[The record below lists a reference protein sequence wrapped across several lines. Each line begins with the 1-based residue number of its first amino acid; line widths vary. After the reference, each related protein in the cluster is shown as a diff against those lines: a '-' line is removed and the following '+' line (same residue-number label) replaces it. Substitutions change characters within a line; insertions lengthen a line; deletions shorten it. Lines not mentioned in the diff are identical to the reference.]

1 MGKFSL
7 PDDALWGSSR
17 CRMMFL
23 WGGERGALFS
33 GDAGFDDDGRGFC
46 LYGVKAEFLNFPAGW
61 RDG

>member
-1 MGKFSL
+1 
-7 PDDALWGSSR
+7 
-17 CRMMFL
+17 MMFL

-46 LYGVKAEFLNFPAGW
+46 LYGVKAEFPNFAAGW